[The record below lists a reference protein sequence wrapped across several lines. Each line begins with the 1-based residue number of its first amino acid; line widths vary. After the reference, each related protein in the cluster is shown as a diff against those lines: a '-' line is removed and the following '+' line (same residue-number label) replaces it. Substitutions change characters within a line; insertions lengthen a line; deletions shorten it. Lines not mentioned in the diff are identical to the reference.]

1 MFHLMKKL
9 MLSTVAIA
17 DEEAILAEQPTPE
30 DRMELQCI
38 GKAWASF
45 CVSVRDRGRSNLN

>member
-1 MFHLMKKL
+1 MKKL